1 MRPSVDTDPLVLCT
15 QLDMGPDIESR
26 CNDEGRDGRGHVLTT
41 EAMSIEVAY
50 FCSLFV
56 PIDVG

>member
-1 MRPSVDTDPLVLCT
+1 
-15 QLDMGPDIESR
+15 MGPDIESR